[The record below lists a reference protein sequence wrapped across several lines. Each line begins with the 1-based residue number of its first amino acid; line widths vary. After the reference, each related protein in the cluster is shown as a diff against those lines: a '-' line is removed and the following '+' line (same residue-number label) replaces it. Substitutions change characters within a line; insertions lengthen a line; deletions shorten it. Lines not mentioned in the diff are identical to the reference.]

1 MMKSVGDGVGKEAVR
16 EGGREGREGREEG
29 GRERREEGR
38 EGREGKGRVNY
49 RCKTRAT

>member
-16 EGGREGREGREEG
+16 EGGRG
-29 GRERREEGR
+29 GRKEVREEGR